1 MPKKKNIKKLV
12 LQSQYV
18 VEDYNEVN
26 EKMSEYKEEFYKAF
40 PEEYKKMIEGRSN
53 DETPISGSVSGP
65 EPEPEEEEHEHEIK
79 EEHAQSATMKM
90 LYRRITK
97 ITHPD
102 KVESEFLTSYFKRA
116 STAYS
121 ESDISE
127 LFTIATTLNIDIS
140 DIDSEDIAL
149 ELENSIRVKGFET
162 AMVKGSLAWAWAM
175 AETEEQKQRVRD
187 RLAEHIKNNY

>member
-40 PEEYKKMIEGRSN
+40 PEEYKKMIESRSN
-53 DETPISGSVSGP
+53 DNTPISGSVS
-65 EPEPEEEEHEHEIK
+65 EPEPESEDEEHGQEIK

>member
-40 PEEYKKMIEGRSN
+40 PEEYKKMIESRSN
-53 DETPISGSVSGP
+53 DNVPISGSVS
-65 EPEPEEEEHEHEIK
+65 EPEPESEDEEHGQEIK

>member
-40 PEEYKKMIEGRSN
+40 PEEYKKMIESRSN
-53 DETPISGSVSGP
+53 DNVPISGSVS
-65 EPEPEEEEHEHEIK
+65 EPEPESEDEEYGQEIK

>member
-40 PEEYKKMIEGRSN
+40 PEEY
-53 DETPISGSVSGP
+53 
-65 EPEPEEEEHEHEIK
+65 
-79 EEHAQSATMKM
+79 TMKM

>member
-1 MPKKKNIKKLV
+1 MPKNKNIKKLV

-40 PEEYKKMIEGRSN
+40 PEEYKKMIESRSN
-53 DETPISGSVSGP
+53 DNTPISGSVS
-65 EPEPEEEEHEHEIK
+65 EPEPESEDEEHGQEIK

>member
-40 PEEYKKMIEGRSN
+40 PEEYKKMIESRSN
-53 DETPISGSVSGP
+53 DNTPISRSVS
-65 EPEPEEEEHEHEIK
+65 EPEPESEDEEHGQEIK